1 MMLPRSNSWQMP
13 LCLYSPLLPLHMVNF
28 WTLLGSQLT
37 CLFPS
42 LITINQGLPFYAFSG
57 MGPFF
62 LDSTYHNFYYKSTS
76 QLIIKTFPHT
86 TMRFRNFELIVYY
99 NIPSAATYL
108 IISKPWRNILNKWIY
123 IITCH
128 IPSILYSLSSVCN
141 TRQCSVS
148 FWPSSKTALT

>member
-1 MMLPRSNSWQMP
+1 MAYGAPTYLIILTLHHHPIHFLSFSFSKRLWCFLDQTLDKCLS

-57 MGPFF
+57 TGPFF

-108 IISKPWRNILNKWIY
+108 IISTPKEHFK
-123 IITCH
+123 
-128 IPSILYSLSSVCN
+128 
-141 TRQCSVS
+141 
-148 FWPSSKTALT
+148 